1 MSQTCHTCS
10 HTRALVPTLLLVEQ
24 SSLDITWLVPSPAS
38 GLCSNVDFSVRLS
51 LTILLRRTQPF
62 WSPFPAFFFSI
73 AHSVIWSIL
82 DILLIYFVY
91 FFLQQECKLHQGR
104 GFYVYCCNP
113 RTSKSGWHGVGMQYV
128 FIEQMNAYHYLKHG
142 QVKRDYL
149 VSKIKASPFN
159 NHQLNIHLLRSL
171 F

>member
-1 MSQTCHTCS
+1 MSHLFPHQSPCPRCSSGGTVFSGYHVACSLTCFRSLFKCQ
-10 HTRALVPTLLLVEQ
+10 LL
-24 SSLDITWLVPSPAS
+24 
-38 GLCSNVDFSVRLS
+38 SVRLS

-73 AHSVIWSIL
+73 AHSVIWSML

-128 FIEQMNAYHYLKHG
+128 FIEQMNAYHYLKHD
-142 QVKRDYL
+142 QERL
-149 VSKIKASPFN
+149 
-159 NHQLNIHLLRSL
+159 LNKQNKS
-171 F
+171 FTF